1 MKTRD
6 WQLAALGVLV
16 LGLIYWLRPV
26 LTPFAVAA
34 LIAYMGD
41 PIVDRLVRWKLSRS
55 AGVAIVF
62 ASIVLSAALVLLVL
76 VPVLHHQISHFF
88 ERLPDYIA
96 WIRDVAVPWI
106 AAKLGM
112 DPNEVLDSNALV
124 EMARSHWKEAGGFAA
139 GLIATV
145 SRSGFTFVAHAAEL
159 LVIPV
164 VAFYLMRDWPE
175 LLGRSHELL
184 PRSVAPTIERLAREA
199 DDVLGA
205 FLRGQMAMM
214 LVLGVFYS
222 LGLWVVGIDLAV
234 LIGMSAGLISFIPY
248 LGAISGVAAG
258 VIAAFVQYHD
268 LMHVA
273 LVLGVFWIGHM
284 LEAWVL
290 APNLVGD
297 RIGLHPVAV
306 IFAVLCG
313 GHLYG
318 FLGILLALPV
328 AAVAMVLLRH
338 AHERYLASSLYEVS
352 TAEPT
357 DEEILEEVTETL
369 ERGEPA
375 APAASAGA
383 ATSAP
388 APASNQ

>member
-6 WQLAALGVLV
+6 WQMAALAVATLA
-16 LGLIYWLRPV
+16 LIYWLGPV

-34 LIAYMGD
+34 LIAYLGN
-41 PIVDRLVRWKLSRS
+41 PLVERMTRWKLSRS
-55 AGVAIVF
+55 AGVGVVF
-62 ASIVLSAALVLLVL
+62 ASMTLFLALVVLVL
-76 VPVLHHQISHFF
+76 VPVLQHQISHFF

-112 DPNEVLDSNALV
+112 NPDEVLDSNALV

-145 SRSGFTFVAHAAEL
+145 SRSGFTFVTHAAEL

-164 VAFYLMRDWPE
+164 VSFYLMRDWPDLVE
-175 LLGRSHELL
+175 RVHELI

-205 FLRGQMAMM
+205 FLRGQMAMVM
-214 LVLGVFYS
+214 VLGGFYS
-222 LGLWVVGIDLAV
+222 LGLWAVGIDLAV
-234 LIGMSAGLISFIPY
+234 LIGMCSGLVSFIPY

-268 LMHVA
+268 WLHVA
-273 LVLGVFWIGHM
+273 LVLGVFWVGHM

-306 IFAVLCG
+306 IFAVLVG

-338 AHERYLASSLYEVS
+338 AHERYLASALYETTPQEVR
-352 TAEPT
+352 
-357 DEEILEEVTETL
+357 EELADDAAADALMAAAEEVPVAEA
-369 ERGEPA
+369 A
-375 APAASAGA
+375 APAA
-383 ATSAP
+383 AP
-388 APASNQ
+388 DAPK

>member
-1 MKTRD
+1 
-6 WQLAALGVLV
+6 
-16 LGLIYWLRPV
+16 
-26 LTPFAVAA
+26 
-34 LIAYMGD
+34 
-41 PIVDRLVRWKLSRS
+41 
-55 AGVAIVF
+55 
-62 ASIVLSAALVLLVL
+62 
-76 VPVLHHQISHFF
+76 
-88 ERLPDYIA
+88 
-96 WIRDVAVPWI
+96 
-106 AAKLGM
+106 M

-214 LVLGVFYS
+214 MVLGVFYS

-234 LIGMSAGLISFIPY
+234 LIGMSSGLISFIPY

-268 LMHVA
+268 WLHVA

-318 FLGILLALPV
+318 FLGVLLALPV
-328 AAVAMVLLRH
+328 AAVSMVLLRH

-357 DEEILEEVTETL
+357 EEATEEIMDEVTETL
-369 ERGEPA
+369 ERGGPVTPPA
-375 APAASAGA
+375 PV
-383 ATSAP
+383 ATAP
-388 APASNQ
+388 APGPAARS